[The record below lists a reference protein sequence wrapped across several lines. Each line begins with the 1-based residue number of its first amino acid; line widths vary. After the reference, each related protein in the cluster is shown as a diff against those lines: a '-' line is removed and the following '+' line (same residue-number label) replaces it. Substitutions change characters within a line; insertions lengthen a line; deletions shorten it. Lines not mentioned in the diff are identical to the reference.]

1 MTAQTPPIFLQAGSH
16 PAEDVRRALY
26 AVHGGRQG
34 IYTAGALAVSEKSGT
49 PNMSVDVAE
58 GQVAVNGSESAYAGV
73 YLCEARGTTNLA
85 ISAADATNPRLD
97 LIVARVRDA
106 AYSGATNT
114 FSLEVVTGT
123 PAGVPADPSL
133 PSGSC
138 FVLARVT
145 VDASASSIT
154 NANIADLRLSYST
167 AQNGRAAAVGGTVV
181 CTNATRPT
189 GVEGLKI
196 YETDTDYEYTYSGS
210 TWVPTASLGV
220 WPTWAPTLVQ
230 SGTVTK
236 TVSVAEYEKIG
247 RRCTGNALMVVT
259 GSGTSGQP
267 IVVGLPVAMAS
278 SGNLVIG
285 SGWVYDASAVAGYA
299 GALIRVSSTAAILWA
314 HGETNNIGADPAF
327 GLASPDQISYQ
338 FSYQT
343 AS

>member
-145 VDASASSIT
+145 VNASATSIT
-154 NANIADLRLSYST
+154 NANIADLRMSYST
-167 AQNGRAAAVGGTVV
+167 AQRGRAAAVGGTVV

-196 YETDTDYEYTYSGS
+196 YETDTDTEYTYSGS
-210 TWVPTASLGV
+210 TWVPTASLGA
-220 WPTWAPTLVQ
+220 WTNYTPTLTQ
-230 SGTVTK
+230 SATISKTVTYARYTK
-236 TVSVAEYEKIG
+236 TGRTVTAEGVLVATSNGTANNAIQVGIPVTAVQTLVPVGQMWWIASGVYYPVTVALGTTSTFVGLIPA
-247 RRCTGNALMVVT
+247 TGLNL
-259 GSGTSGQP
+259 GNTSGGYDNQ
-267 IVVGLPVAMAS
+267 VASGDTIGFAVTYEAAS
-278 SGNLVIG
+278 
-285 SGWVYDASAVAGYA
+285 
-299 GALIRVSSTAAILWA
+299 
-314 HGETNNIGADPAF
+314 
-327 GLASPDQISYQ
+327 
-338 FSYQT
+338 
-343 AS
+343 